1 VQRERAC
8 ALDHP
13 SPEPLRG
20 PLRTLRR
27 IGQGWRASV
36 GQKRLQ
42 ALWEPRMHEL
52 HYVACCR
59 IMGLAANRA
68 AIRRMHGALGV
79 GYGPAPDPVA
89 SVYAQAGVIG
99 RIRPRYTPQIK
110 PKTTKSLAIAS
121 FTAPAIRMK
130 PFGAF
135 LLSLTC
141 LARSFGLPF
150 SFMYTNSSSR

>member
-1 VQRERAC
+1 MHAQ
-8 ALDHP
+8 
-13 SPEPLRG
+13 
-20 PLRTLRR
+20 R

-42 ALWEPRMHEL
+42 ALWEPRMREL

-59 IMGLAANRA
+59 ITGLAANLA
-68 AIRRMHGALGV
+68 AIRRMHGALGIV
-79 GYGPAPDPVA
+79 YGPAPDPVA

-99 RIRPRYTPQIK
+99 RIRPRYTPEVY
-110 PKTTKSLAIAS
+110 
-121 FTAPAIRMK
+121 APDPIQNHQVSRYRDVYG
-130 PFGAF
+130 PGHSDEAF
-135 LLSLTC
+135 RGLLSLTC